1 MSRFARRER
10 PPAGFD
16 VIEPTL
22 SALEAELR
30 EKVNEPHEGLRKGE
44 SLWPIHQINWQRSRY
59 VYDLYHIYKEIS
71 REVYDYCIRMKL
83 VDAALM
89 AKWKKPGYG
98 RLCSTYVINSK
109 NYKFGTVSI
118 CRVPKQHLAEGTV
131 VEDPNTG
138 CRGCASGPGGQ
149 RNIFGNKYGQYL
161 AAIHMARKH
170 KQLAEHVA
178 RGLKD
183 ARDAADDAK
192 ANDSDADSDAEGGAG
207 IWAQNEEEA
216 VLGPGDEA
224 QTGAEA
230 EREAMK
236 AAAKRGA
243 GSSGINQGGGSSKKQ
258 RST

>member
-1 MSRFARRER
+1 VLCEISRSTGIEENFKPVHFTVLHLGALATSAESGRSTLRAQHSTMSRFARRER

-98 RLCSTYVINSK
+98 RLCSTYVINSR

-138 CRGCASGPGGQ
+138 TCSV
-149 RNIFGNKYGQYL
+149 FFLWKSTV
-161 AAIHMARKH
+161 
-170 KQLAEHVA
+170 AE
-178 RGLKD
+178 
-183 ARDAADDAK
+183 
-192 ANDSDADSDAEGGAG
+192 
-207 IWAQNEEEA
+207 
-216 VLGPGDEA
+216 
-224 QTGAEA
+224 
-230 EREAMK
+230 
-236 AAAKRGA
+236 
-243 GSSGINQGGGSSKKQ
+243 
-258 RST
+258 